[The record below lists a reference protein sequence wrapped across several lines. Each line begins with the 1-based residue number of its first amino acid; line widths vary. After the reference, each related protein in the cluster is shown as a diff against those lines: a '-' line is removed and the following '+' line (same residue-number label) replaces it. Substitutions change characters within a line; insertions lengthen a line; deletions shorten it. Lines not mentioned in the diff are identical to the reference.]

1 MKCPRCNTSVNI
13 LSSAWRTQPP
23 GRSRKCPHCGG
34 NVTNTFSGPISLA
47 IIFLTGAIAVG
58 AHAILPWFP
67 MGAWGAIGAI
77 ALLAFA
83 MQLKEAE

>member
-34 NVTNTFSGPISLA
+34 NVTNTFSGLISLA
-47 IIFLTGAIAVG
+47 IIFLTGAIAVSV
-58 AHAILPWFP
+58 HAIAPSFP
-67 MGAWGAIGAI
+67 MWAWGMIGAI
-77 ALLAFA
+77 AILAFA
-83 MQLKEAE
+83 MQLKAVE